1 VSKNKVISAL
11 DGELRRC
18 AEQRLAQQG
27 EVPDA
32 VEIHAD
38 LLKLVHELQ
47 VLQIELEMQN
57 EALRAAQAEI
67 EEGQRFTDLYEFAPV
82 GYFSIGPDS
91 SIRLLNQAAASLLRL
106 PGAQLK
112 GQCLATYVAVDSL
125 PDFDAF
131 IVRVFARG
139 GREACEINLC
149 PQGAASS
156 IAVLVE
162 AVSDPQRQMCNL
174 AITDISARKQAEDTL
189 RDQKEFFR
197 LIAENIDGFVAV
209 LDHEGRRIYNSPSYA
224 ELFGGRDLTGT
235 LSFAEVHPAD
245 RERVEQ
251 AFRET
256 VATGEGQHLEYRFVR
271 TDGQVRLMESHGGV
285 VLDGEGRVKY
295 VVVVTHDI
303 TERQEADEK
312 IHHLAFHDPL
322 TQLPNRLTLSDRLQ
336 HAMAASKRSG
346 RYGALLFLDLDHFKP
361 LNDAHGH
368 VAGDLLLVMA
378 AKRILKCVREMDTV
392 ARFGGDEFVVMLGEL
407 DVDYAPSLAQAE
419 LVAEKIRAAIAEPYW
434 LDIKTSDGS
443 WQRVE
448 HRCTASIG
456 VTLFLDH
463 ECSEE
468 EVLEMADIA
477 MYRAKQAGRDRVS
490 YAATQ

>member
-1 VSKNKVISAL
+1 VSKNKAAPAL
-11 DGELRRC
+11 TVELRRC
-18 AEQRLAQQG
+18 AEQRLAQWG
-27 EVPDA
+27 EISVTA
-32 VEIHAD
+32 EIHAD

-47 VLQIELEMQN
+47 VFQIELEMQN

-67 EEGQRFTDLYEFAPV
+67 EDGQRFTDLYEFAPV
-82 GYFSIGPDS
+82 GYFSVGADS
-91 SIRLLNQAAASLLRL
+91 SIRLLNQAGASLLRL
-106 PGAQLK
+106 PSPQLK
-112 GQCLATYVAVDSL
+112 GQYLATYVAADSRSA
-125 PDFDAF
+125 FNAF
-131 IVRVFARG
+131 IARVFSQG
-139 GREACEINLC
+139 CHEACEISLC
-149 PQGAASS
+149 PGGRAEP
-156 IAVLVE
+156 IVVLVE
-162 AVSDPQRQMCNL
+162 AVADAQRRVCNL
-174 AITDISARKQAEDTL
+174 AITDISARKRVEDNL
-189 RDQKEFFR
+189 RDQKDFFR

-224 ELFGGRDLTGT
+224 ELFGGRDLIGT
-235 LSFAEVHPAD
+235 VSFAEVHPAD

-251 AFRET
+251 TFCET

-271 TDGQVRLMESHGGV
+271 ADGRVRLMESHGGV

-361 LNDAHGH
+361 VNDAHGH
-368 VAGDLLLVMA
+368 VAGDLLLVQA
-378 AKRILKCVREMDTV
+378 AERIAKCVREMDTV

-419 LVAEKIRAAIAEPYW
+419 LVAEKIRAAIAEPYF
-434 LDIKTSDGS
+434 LDIKASDGS
-443 WQRVE
+443 RQPVV
-448 HRCTASIG
+448 HHCTASIG

-468 EVLEMADIA
+468 EVLKLADIA
-477 MYRAKQAGRDRVS
+477 MYRAKEAGRDRVS
-490 YAATQ
+490 YTNQ